1 MSSFSFFFDL
11 PLSCLILAE
20 DEANHGFW
28 TNPLEMICARQV
40 ILAAY
45 GLHQDEA
52 TLFAKNVGRLTP
64 STYLFEELVLVHIA
78 SQLNHLLNQ
87 LLEMYMGLA
96 MHKCCSRSDNCWD
109 KNGDGNNGSAFGSQ
123 GPGASSHRLLS
134 LLDQH
139 GRALHG

>member
-11 PLSCLILAE
+11 PLSCLILAK

-40 ILAAY
+40 ILATY
-45 GLHQDEA
+45 GLHHDEA
-52 TLFAKNVGRLTP
+52 ALFAKNVGWLTP
-64 STYLFEELVLVHIA
+64 STYLFEELVLVHVA

-96 MHKCCSRSDNCWD
+96 TTVGTTTETVMMEAPLALRVPAPAPIVSSPCWI
-109 KNGDGNNGSAFGSQ
+109 G
-123 GPGASSHRLLS
+123 
-134 LLDQH
+134 
-139 GRALHG
+139 